1 MSVKVCKFGGTSMAD
16 ANIIRN
22 VKAIIES
29 DETRRFVVVSAPGK
43 RYSDDKKV
51 TDLLLACHKELLKTG
66 TCAKS
71 FSKVASRFSDIVK
84 QLNLTIDFD
93 AVLDATLARI
103 EKEKSE
109 EFTASRGEYLC
120 GIIVAEY
127 FNIQFVD
134 AENVIFFNENGTL
147 NADKTYRAVASA
159 VNRAG
164 KAVIP
169 GFYGVDENGKV
180 RTFSRGGS
188 DISGAV
194 VARAVHATLYENWT
208 DVSGFLACDPHIVD
222 GPEPIEALSYK
233 ELRELSYMGAN
244 VLHSESIFPVRKA
257 NIPIQIKNA
266 FRPED
271 KGTTIVPTS
280 RYIPSGRRVTGIAG
294 KKNFTVI
301 YIEKSLMNSEIGFAR
316 KVLSVVEAEDVSVEH
331 MPTGIDTMSL
341 LIESKDLSELKLA
354 RILEGIKCEVEP
366 DIIRVIENIALIAT
380 VGHGMSSSVG
390 TSARLFNAIAA
401 AEISI
406 KMIDMGSSELN
417 IIVGVKNE
425 DYERCIKAIYCEFFK
440 S

>member
-22 VKAIIES
+22 VKKIIES
-29 DETRRFVVVSAPGK
+29 DATRRFIVVSAPGK
-43 RYSDDKKV
+43 RYSGDSKV
-51 TDLLLACHKELLKTG
+51 TDLLLTCYKELLKVG
-66 TCAKS
+66 TCKNS
-71 FSKVASRFSDIVK
+71 FSAVRSRFLDIVK
-84 QLNLTIDFD
+84 QLELTIDFNS
-93 AVLDATLARI
+93 VLDATLERI

-120 GIIVAEY
+120 GILVAEY
-127 FNIQFVD
+127 FGMKFID
-134 AENVIFFNENGTL
+134 AEDVIYFDEAGSF

-159 VNRAG
+159 VNKVG

-169 GFYGVDENGKV
+169 GFYGVDENGKI

-194 VARAVHATLYENWT
+194 VARAVNATLYENWT
-208 DVSGFLACDPHIVD
+208 DVSGFLACDPRIVD
-222 GPEPIEALSYK
+222 SPAPIETLSYK

-257 NIPIQIKNA
+257 NIPIQIRNA

-271 KGTTIVPTS
+271 TGTMIVPTS
-280 RYIPSGRRVTGIAG
+280 RYIPSGRIVTGIAG

-316 KVLSVVEAEDVSVEH
+316 KVLSVVEAENISVEH
-331 MPTGIDTMSL
+331 VPTGIDTISL
-341 LIESKDLSELKLA
+341 FIESKDLSELKLD

-390 TSARLFNAIAA
+390 TCARLFESIAR

-425 DYERCIKAIYCEFFK
+425 DYERCIKAIYGEFFR
-440 S
+440 